1 MLTAVE
7 MGAYHLYDTS
17 ALKTIICWGVWR
29 AVFVFPDECKDCHD
43 PEAATVQ
50 SKVEAAVAEGI
61 LKERP
66 AEEVAA
72 RIAQQNQ
79 EEQDIIAGRLAGLT
93 LTGRKSIFN
102 GMCGLGLEGK

>member
-1 MLTAVE
+1 M
-7 MGAYHLYDTS
+7 
-17 ALKTIICWGVWR
+17 
-29 AVFVFPDECKDCHD
+29 
-43 PEAATVQ
+43 
-50 SKVEAAVAEGI
+50 AEGI

-93 LTGRKSIFN
+93 LTGRKSRFN
-102 GMCGLGLEGK
+102 GICGLRLGRKIAACRWIRSLIMSPIMMKFTPSYYI

>member
-1 MLTAVE
+1 
-7 MGAYHLYDTS
+7 MG
-17 ALKTIICWGVWR
+17 
-29 AVFVFPDECKDCHD
+29 
-43 PEAATVQ
+43 
-50 SKVEAAVAEGI
+50 EGI

-93 LTGRKSIFN
+93 LTRRKSIFN

>member
-1 MLTAVE
+1 M
-7 MGAYHLYDTS
+7 
-17 ALKTIICWGVWR
+17 
-29 AVFVFPDECKDCHD
+29 
-43 PEAATVQ
+43 
-50 SKVEAAVAEGI
+50 AEGI

-102 GMCGLGLEGK
+102 GMCGLGFGRKIAACRWIRSLIMCPIMMKFTPSYYI